1 MFQESCLRKVAAA
14 VGVMAVVALGA
25 YTYYTL
31 KQAQYIYSGP
41 TTISV
46 TGKGEVFAKP
56 DVATFTFTVEGKE
69 KDASVAQS
77 KAAESMNAV
86 LAYLKEAG
94 IEEKDVKTEYY
105 NLTPQYEY
113 PQVMCTQWS
122 CPPQGAPKLI
132 GYQVNQKVSV
142 KVHDTGKAGEI
153 ISKVGEK
160 GAMNV
165 SDLSFTI
172 NDIEAEQL
180 RKMRQQQTINDIEAV
195 KAEAR
200 EKAITDAQEQSK
212 TIAKNL
218 GVRIVRMNGFWEDAG
233 GYPMPYGVGGGNE
246 MKSADVAQTMVAP
259 ELPTGENTITVH
271 VNLSYEVK

>member
-1 MFQESCLRKVAAA
+1 MRKVAAA
-14 VGVMAVVALGA
+14 VGIMAIVALGA

-46 TGKGEVFAKP
+46 SGKGEVFAKP
-56 DVATFTFTVEGKE
+56 DVATFTFTVEAKE
-69 KDASVAQS
+69 VDASVAQS
-77 KAAESMNAV
+77 KAADTMNAV

-94 IEEKDVKTEYY
+94 VEEKDVKTEYY

-113 PQVMCTQWS
+113 PQQMCTQWS
-122 CPPQGAPKLI
+122 CPPQGEPKLI
-132 GYQVNQKVSV
+132 GYQVNQTVAV
-142 KVHDTGKAGEI
+142 KVRDTAKAGEV

-165 SDLSFTI
+165 SGLSFTI
-172 NDIEAEQL
+172 DDVEAL
-180 RKMRQQQTINDIEAV
+180 

-233 GYPMPYGVGGGNE
+233 GYPAPYGIGGGME
-246 MKSADVAQTMVAP
+246 MKSDAMSMREESIAP
-259 ELPTGENTITVH
+259 ELPMGENTITVQ